1 MAHLDFK
8 VTSWKRVFIP
18 DDKIQET
25 IEKLKAGDSDVP
37 YDLIMEDGYYESTSD
52 NDQACEEPMLTN
64 ENDGW
69 ATQELYDDNGKILYS
84 NSTKLYE

>member
-25 IEKLKAGDSDVP
+25 IEKLKEGECDTPYYLLEEEDYYETTGDSDQ
-37 YDLIMEDGYYESTSD
+37 I
-52 NDQACEEPMLTN
+52 CEEPMIPS
-64 ENDGW
+64 ENYGYS
-69 ATQELYDDNGKILYS
+69 TQELYDEMGNILYR
-84 NSTKLYE
+84 NGDEE

>member
-37 YDLIMEDGYYESTSD
+37 YDLIMEDGYYESTGD
-52 NDQACEEPMLTN
+52 IDQICEEPMLTN

-69 ATQELYDDNGKILYS
+69 PTQELYDDNGNIVYR
-84 NSTKLYE
+84 NGNEE